1 MSDLFVPASTVRPV
15 PVISRHIFI
24 SGAQLLC
31 RGEDF
36 LHFSADSVAGAIIA
50 SHYLGELGGQ
60 ACGVHL
66 LDAQVSVAGC
76 EWRGL
81 RSLLGSVSEQQ
92 FALAG
97 RAMQIVTWDSDHRF
111 CGRCGTLTEYYA
123 GDRARQCP
131 SCKLAV
137 YPRISPC
144 VIMLVTRGE
153 ECLLAR
159 HTHHRHRMFTALAGF
174 IEPGEN
180 AEQALAREVREE
192 VALEVGA
199 VHYVGSQSWPFPG
212 QLMLGYLAEW
222 RSGDVRPD
230 LEEIAEAGWF
240 HHRDLPEIPPPQTLS
255 GQLIR
260 TFAETAASRAD
271 NRAR

>member
-1 MSDLFVPASTVRPV
+1 MSDLFIPASRVRPL
-15 PVISRHIFI
+15 PVIARHIFI

-31 RGEDF
+31 RGDDF
-36 LHFSADSVAGAIIA
+36 LHASTDSVAEAISA
-50 SHYLGELGGQ
+50 SHYLGELGGKT
-60 ACGVHL
+60 CGVHL
-66 LDAQVSVAGC
+66 LGAQVPVAGC

-81 RSLLGSVSEQQ
+81 RSLLGCVSEQQ

-97 RAMQIVTWDSDHRF
+97 RAMQVVTWDSDHRF
-111 CGRCGTLTEYYA
+111 CGRCGTPTDYHA

-131 SCKLAV
+131 SCHLAV

-192 VALEVGA
+192 VGLEVGA

-212 QLMLGYLAEW
+212 QLMLGYIAEW
-222 RSGDVRPD
+222 RSGGLCPD
-230 LEEIAEAGWF
+230 PEEIAEAGWF

-260 TFAETAASRAD
+260 TFARNAGSGSDDTAR
-271 NRAR
+271 